1 MDNRIPIEEL
11 LYEEEGTTLDFKRE
25 QYPFNSANEYQK
37 SEIIKDILAFS
48 NAWRRDDAYI
58 LLGVEEV
65 KGGRSRPL
73 GIEDELDD
81 AQLQQFVNSKTQR
94 PIDFTYSTVVI
105 DGLKIGVIRIP
116 KQSRPIYVEKDYGR
130 VKKRIIYIRRGSS
143 TDEASPE
150 EVHSMGRAEVIETKE
165 VPDLSFEFASLEKRA
180 SLGVEI
186 SIETTLLNIPP
197 IEDIPDY
204 RGLSP
209 YDFRVSS
216 FYQTSTSYY
225 RDLVKY
231 YYTLKRS
238 KKLSFSLANNS
249 SITVSDIRV
258 EIVFE
263 KQGNN
268 FKFIVED
275 DIPEVPKARYDPI
288 DNIVPLSEQILR
300 GAKPAIEIQDLGDEY
315 RIEATFEKVQPK
327 QKVFCDK
334 SIFIATSENFEA
346 RAKVIIYADN
356 IPVPIEASLLVHCD
370 VKREPGSL
378 EDIMAMHKKCSG
390 NSANKGDS
398 PHGFVIDR

>member
-1 MDNRIPIEEL
+1 MNDQMPIEEL
-11 LYEEEGTTLDFKRE
+11 LYEEEGAALDFKRE
-25 QYPFNSANEYQK
+25 QYPFNSETAHQK

-48 NAWRRDDAYI
+48 NAWRRGDAYI

-130 VKKRIIYIRRGSS
+130 VKKRIVYIRRGSS

-180 SLGVEI
+180 SLGVEK
-186 SIETTLLNIPP
+186 SIETTLLNIPS
-197 IEDIPDY
+197 IKNIPDY
-204 RGLSP
+204 QEGRSYDARTLILS
-209 YDFRVSS
+209 RISS
-216 FYQTSTSYY
+216 GYY

-249 SITVSDIRV
+249 SITVLDIRV
-258 EIVFE
+258 EIVIE
-263 KQGNN
+263 KQGDN
-268 FKFIVED
+268 FNFLVD
-275 DIPEVPKARYDPI
+275 DDFPEVPRAHYNPI

-300 GAKPAIEIQDLGDEY
+300 GAKPSIEIQDLGDEY
-315 RIEATFEKVQPK
+315 RIEVIFEKVQPK
-327 QKVFCDK
+327 QTVFCDE
-334 SIFIATSENFEA
+334 SIFIGTNRDFSMCAN
-346 RAKVIIYADN
+346 VIIYADN
-356 IPVPIEASLLVHCD
+356 IPVPIEASLLVHCN
-370 VKREPGSL
+370 VKKEPGSL
-378 EDIMAMHKKCSG
+378 EDIITMHKKRSG
-390 NSANKGDS
+390 NFSQ
-398 PHGFVIDR
+398 